1 MRRWTVIAGA
11 VVLTIVIFGAWA
23 IDRWGRPAAPA
34 GTIEASGR
42 IEGDDVSVGSKIG
55 GRIERLV
62 VAEGDRVVQGQLIAV
77 LSAPDLAAAVRQA
90 EAQVATAGAQVMQ
103 ARSAVSV
110 LVVQL
115 GQAQTAIA
123 LVDAQVRAQ
132 EQQAQAALAAALASE
147 TQARRDLAR
156 AESLER
162 AGAIARADVETAGT
176 RLQSASALVDAAR
189 GQVAM
194 ARAGTLDVAR
204 LEQQRD
210 TVERQLDVGRKALAA
225 AQSQYEAAA
234 AARDVQRVTFGETRV
249 YAPLSGVV
257 VTKVANLGE
266 VVQAGSPIAVL
277 VDLRALWLKVYIP
290 EPQIGKIRLGDQAR
304 VYVDAFPGRPF
315 AAQVSEINDQA
326 EFTPKDVQTR
336 EERVKLVFAVK
347 LAVDN
352 ADRLLKPGMPA
363 DGTIVLSGAPGL

>member
-1 MRRWTVIAGA
+1 MRRWMVITGA
-11 VVLTIVIFGAWA
+11 AVLTIVIFGTWA
-23 IDRWGRPAAPA
+23 VDRWRRPAVPA

-42 IEGDDVSVGSKIG
+42 IEGDDVAVGSKLG
-55 GRIERLV
+55 GRIERLL
-62 VAEGDRVVQGQLIAV
+62 VAEGDRVAQGQLIAV

-90 EAQVATAGAQVMQ
+90 EAQLRTAGAQVMQ
-103 ARSAVSV
+103 ARSTVSV
-110 LVVQL
+110 LVVQF

-162 AGAIARADVETAGT
+162 AGAIARVDVEAAGT
-176 RLQSASALVDAAR
+176 RLQSASAQVDAAR

-210 TVERQLDVGRKALAA
+210 TVERQLDVARKALAA
-225 AQSQYEAAA
+225 SQSQYEAAV

-266 VVQAGSPIAVL
+266 VVQAGSPIVVL

-290 EPQIGKIRLGDQAR
+290 EPQIGKIRLGDRAK

-315 AAQVSEINDQA
+315 AAKVSEINDQA

-352 ADRLLKPGMPA
+352 AGRLLKPGMPA
-363 DGTIVLSGAPGL
+363 DGTIVLSGEPGL

>member
-11 VVLTIVIFGAWA
+11 VVLTIVIFGAWT
-23 IDRWGRPAAPA
+23 IDRWRRPAAPPD
-34 GTIEASGR
+34 TIEASGR
-42 IEGDDVSVGSKIG
+42 IEGDDVAVGSKIG

-62 VAEGDRVVQGQLIAV
+62 VAEGDRVMQGQLIAV

-90 EAQVATAGAQVMQ
+90 EAQAATAGAQVMQ
-103 ARSAVSV
+103 ARSTVSV

-147 TQARRDLAR
+147 AQARRDLAR

-194 ARAGTLDVAR
+194 ARAGMLDVAR

-225 AQSQYEAAA
+225 AQSQYEAAV

-257 VTKVANLGE
+257 MTKVANLGE
-266 VVQAGSPIAVL
+266 VVQAGSPIVVV

-290 EPQIGKIRLGDQAR
+290 EPQLGKIRLGDQAR

-315 AAQVSEINDQA
+315 AAKVSEINDQA